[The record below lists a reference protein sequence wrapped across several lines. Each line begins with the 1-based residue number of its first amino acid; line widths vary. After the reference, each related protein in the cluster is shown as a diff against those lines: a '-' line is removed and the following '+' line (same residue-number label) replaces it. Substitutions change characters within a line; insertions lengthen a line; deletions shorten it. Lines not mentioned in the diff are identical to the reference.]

1 MRPVASLLLILGLLA
16 QPIAGIAADGPMVDS
31 VVVERTTFTPTQ
43 TGYGDIRPIAEVAL
57 TAQQTGRITALSVL
71 PGQFIKKGTVIG
83 HLSGTAIEARRA
95 EYRAHLLQATAA
107 ETNAAR
113 LLTIDQRTLSDQIST
128 RQQLIRAEQALKYA
142 RTERKIAEATLNEF
156 TRKIVLRSPINGT
169 VTAVQYANGS
179 LVQPGTTIARLAPT
193 NNLHLEARFFG
204 APITPGMR
212 GMFHPLGTHKPI
224 AVQVTQVLPI
234 DPRDGSQPALLRPI
248 APTAPSDWVM
258 GVAGRVVLS
267 RPPQTRILVPTRA
280 LILDQGR
287 WWVLLHTARG
297 PQRQAVTIEHSQG
310 DDTAVLSGLK
320 AGDRVIVEQVY
331 RLFHRDFAQRYQ
343 QPD

>member
-1 MRPVASLLLILGLLA
+1 MHPVASLLLILGLVA
-16 QPIAGIAADGPMVDS
+16 QPIAGIAADGTTVGS
-31 VVVERTTFTPTQ
+31 VVVARTTDTPTQ
-43 TGYGDIRPIAEVAL
+43 TGYGDIRPVAYVAL

-71 PGQFIKKGTVIG
+71 PGQFIKKDTVIG
-83 HLSGTAIEARRA
+83 HLSGTAIDARRA
-95 EYRAHLLQATAA
+95 EYRARLQQATAA
-107 ETNAAR
+107 EANAAR

-156 TRKIVLRSPINGT
+156 TRKIILRSPIDGT
-169 VTAVQYANGS
+169 ITSIQYANGS

-193 NNLHLEARFFG
+193 HDLHLEARFFG
-204 APITPGMR
+204 TPITPGMR

-248 APTAPSDWVM
+248 APTAADWHI
-258 GVAGRVVLS
+258 GAAGQVVLS
-267 RPPQTRILVPTRA
+267 APAQTEIQIPSRA
-280 LILDQGR
+280 LILDQGQ
-287 WWVLLHTARG
+287 WWVLLHTVHG
-297 PQRQAVTIEHSQG
+297 PQPQAVTIGHSQG

-331 RLFHRDFAQRYQ
+331 RLFHRNFAQRYQ